1 MHTDPDEPDFGTD
14 EQLDHD
20 FEQWA
25 ANYDHA
31 YVMTY
36 EDPQYF

>member
-1 MHTDPDEPDFGTD
+1 MTPKPETPDFGTD
-14 EQLDHD
+14 EQYDRD
-20 FEQWA
+20 YARWA
-25 ANYDHA
+25 ADYDHA

>member
-1 MHTDPDEPDFGTD
+1 MTPRPDEPDFGTD
-14 EQLDHD
+14 EQYDHD
-20 FEQWA
+20 FEQWVA
-25 ANYDHA
+25 ACDHA